1 MIPSL
6 KFEGADEMDAAM
18 MELEGA
24 VAMKVVRDSLLSS
37 VQPVID
43 SAKGRVP
50 VDRGDLE
57 RSIGAGTKLTKRQK
71 SLHQPIV
78 AAGGIE
84 VHVGPGIMTNAR
96 GVRHAHMVEF
106 GTSTMAPRPYMR
118 PAWVSNL
125 QAVFNGLAQSMTV
138 NLAKAVKRAKAKALK
153 VRR

>member
-1 MIPSL
+1 MIPNL
-6 KFEGADEMDAAM
+6 KFEGADEMDAAL

-24 VAMKVVRDSLLSS
+24 IAVKVVRESLLSS

-57 RSIGAGTKLTKRQK
+57 RSISAGTKLTKRQK

-78 AAGGIE
+78 SRSGVE

-96 GVRHAHMVEF
+96 GVRHAHLVEF
-106 GTSTMAPRPYMR
+106 GTAHMAPRPFMR

-125 QAVFNGLAQSMTV
+125 QAVFNGLAQAMTA
-138 NLAKAVKRAKAKALK
+138 NLAKAVKRAQAKALK
-153 VRR
+153 ERR